1 MFVQVIEGKVAD
13 PEALHRQMDRWQA
26 ELRPSAA
33 GFLGSTAGVADDGR
47 AVCFARFESAAAAQ
61 ANSTRPEQGQ
71 WWSEAQ
77 AAFDGEVTFSDSED
91 VDEFMGGGSD
101 DAGFVQVMKGHGVS
115 RDRMREMDEQFEQHG
130 AGLRPDLLGGLRVW
144 TGPDR
149 YVEVAYFTSE
159 AEAREGEQ
167 REPPAEF
174 ADAMREFEELSR
186 NMEFIDLKQPWLY

>member
-1 MFVQVIEGKVAD
+1 VVEGRVAD
-13 PEALHRQMDRWQA
+13 PEALPRQMDRWQS

-61 ANSTRPEQGQ
+61 ANSSRPEQGQ
-71 WWSEAQ
+71 WWAEAE
-77 AAFDGEVTFSDSED
+77 AAFDGDVTFSDSED
-91 VDEFMGGGSD
+91 VDEFMGGGTD

-115 RDRMREMDEQFEQHG
+115 RDRMRAMDEQFEQHA
-130 AGLRPDLLGGLRVW
+130 AGLRPDLLGGLRIW

-159 AEAREGEQ
+159 AEAREGEK
-167 REPPAEF
+167 REPPAEL
-174 ADAMREFEELSR
+174 AGAMQEFEELSR
-186 NMEFIDLKQPWLY
+186 NMEFIDLKEPWLY

>member
-13 PEALHRQMDRWQA
+13 REALHRQMDRWQS

-61 ANSTRPEQGQ
+61 ANSSRPEQGQ
-71 WWSEAQ
+71 WWSETE
-77 AAFDGEVTFSDSED
+77 AAFDGDVTFSDSED

-115 RDRMREMDEQFEQHG
+115 RDRMRAMDEHFEQHG
-130 AGLRPDLLGGLRVW
+130 TGLRPDLLGGLRVW

-159 AEAREGEQ
+159 AEAREGEK
-167 REPPAEF
+167 REPPAELV
-174 ADAMREFEELSR
+174 DAMREFEELSR
-186 NMEFIDLKQPWLY
+186 NMEFIDLKEPWLY

>member
-13 PEALHRQMDRWQA
+13 REALHRQMDRWQS

-61 ANSTRPEQGQ
+61 ANSSRPEQGQ
-71 WWSEAQ
+71 WWSETE
-77 AAFDGEVTFSDSED
+77 AAFDGDVTFSDSED
-91 VDEFMGGGSD
+91 VDEFMGGGTD

-115 RDRMREMDEQFEQHG
+115 RDRMRAMDEHFEQHG
-130 AGLRPDLLGGLRVW
+130 TGLRPDLLGGLRVW

-159 AEAREGEQ
+159 AEAREGEK
-167 REPPAEF
+167 REPPAELV
-174 ADAMREFEELSR
+174 DAMREFEELSR
-186 NMEFIDLKQPWLY
+186 NMEFIDLKEPWLY

>member
-13 PEALHRQMDRWQA
+13 REALHRQMDRWQA

-61 ANSTRPEQGQ
+61 ANSSRPEQGQ
-71 WWSEAQ
+71 WWSETE
-77 AAFDGEVTFSDSED
+77 AAFDGDVTFSDSED

-115 RDRMREMDEQFEQHG
+115 RDRMRAMDEHFEQHG
-130 AGLRPDLLGGLRVW
+130 TGLRPDLLGGLRVW

-159 AEAREGEQ
+159 AEAREGEK
-167 REPPAEF
+167 REPPAELV
-174 ADAMREFEELSR
+174 DAMREFEELSR
-186 NMEFIDLKQPWLY
+186 NMEFIDLKEPWLY

>member
-13 PEALHRQMDRWQA
+13 REALHRQMDRWQA

-61 ANSTRPEQGQ
+61 ANSSRPEQGQ
-71 WWSEAQ
+71 WWSEAE
-77 AAFDGEVTFSDSED
+77 AAFDGDVTFSDSED

-115 RDRMREMDEQFEQHG
+115 RDRMRAMDEHFEQHG
-130 AGLRPDLLGGLRVW
+130 TGLRPDLLGGLRVW

-159 AEAREGEQ
+159 AEAREGEK
-167 REPPAEF
+167 REPPAELV
-174 ADAMREFEELSR
+174 DAMREFEELSR
-186 NMEFIDLKQPWLY
+186 NMEFIDLKEPWLY

>member
-13 PEALHRQMDRWQA
+13 REVLHRQMDRWQS

-61 ANSTRPEQGQ
+61 ANSSRPEQGQ
-71 WWSEAQ
+71 WWSETE
-77 AAFDGEVTFSDSED
+77 AAFDGDVTFSDSED

-115 RDRMREMDEQFEQHG
+115 RDRMRAMDEHFEQHG
-130 AGLRPDLLGGLRVW
+130 TGLRPDLLGGLRVW

-159 AEAREGEQ
+159 AEAREGEK
-167 REPPAEF
+167 REPPAELV
-174 ADAMREFEELSR
+174 DAMREFEELSR
-186 NMEFIDLKQPWLY
+186 NLEFIDLKEPWLY

>member
-1 MFVQVIEGKVAD
+1 MFVQVIEGRVAD
-13 PEALHRQMDRWQA
+13 REALHRQMDRWQA
-26 ELRPSAA
+26 ELRPGAA
-33 GFLGSTAGVADDGR
+33 GFLGSTAGVADDGS

-61 ANSTRPEQGQ
+61 ANSSRPEQGQ
-71 WWSEAQ
+71 WWSEAE
-77 AAFDGEVTFSDSED
+77 AAFDGDVTFSDSED

-115 RDRMREMDEQFEQHG
+115 RDRMRAMDEQFEQHG
-130 AGLRPDLLGGLRVW
+130 TGLRPDLLGGLRVW

-167 REPPAEF
+167 REPPAEL

-186 NMEFIDLKQPWLY
+186 NMEFIDLKEPWLY

>member
-13 PEALHRQMDRWQA
+13 REALHRQMDRWQS

-61 ANSTRPEQGQ
+61 ANSSRPEQGQ
-71 WWSEAQ
+71 WWSETE
-77 AAFDGEVTFSDSED
+77 AAFDGDVTFSDSED

-115 RDRMREMDEQFEQHG
+115 RDRMRAMDEQFVQHG

-159 AEAREGEQ
+159 AEAREGEK
-167 REPPAEF
+167 REPPAELV
-174 ADAMREFEELSR
+174 DAMREFEELSR
-186 NMEFIDLKQPWLY
+186 NMEFIDLKEPWLY